1 MLKTVWEKYRIYG
14 FGKFFRYIFAE
25 LFRFLYW
32 ALVRGSYTQ
41 EREDLIIDKLL
52 NYKKEA
58 PTLISVPT
66 ILTGSAIPR
75 DSISGGGPASISSLI
90 EPAICDS
97 KNTGRRI

>member
-52 NYKKEA
+52 NYKKRG
-58 PTLISVPT
+58 LYQCNQIY
-66 ILTGSAIPR
+66 
-75 DSISGGGPASISSLI
+75 
-90 EPAICDS
+90 
-97 KNTGRRI
+97 RRYRMDKKAKKCIQ